1 MPTKKGKTSGKRS
14 MPGTL
19 KKFQA
24 LRKKKTSVCAG
35 RAKKSDL
42 TKAANAY
49 IAAAVKGGQ
58 TKTEARAKANRVIN
72 GKCSVSARPKRTTK
86 SRARA

>member
-1 MPTKKGKTSGKRS
+1 

-19 KKFQA
+19 KKYQA
-24 LRKKKTSVCAG
+24 LRKKKKSVCAG

-49 IAAAVKGGQ
+49 ITAAVKGGQ
-58 TKTEARAKANRVIN
+58 TKTEARAKANKVIN
-72 GKCSVSARPKRTTK
+72 GKCTLSAKPRTRKATK